1 MAEILSPNM
10 LKTFE
15 QCPKRFFFRYVKSI
29 SMPVNDEIFVTG
41 KNIHALASYYLKKE
55 NIDKMEL
62 SLNEKE
68 KELWKYLKS
77 CKYFSYDVVDT
88 EYSLSVKIGKRF
100 FGGRLDALV
109 TNKNKYYILDYKTGS
124 APKDSENDFQTM
136 IYLMSVRARF
146 KTENITFVYLDLK
159 NKKETVIELTSELVR
174 KYEQRL
180 TEIAEKIEKS
190 DYKVSN
196 KGCSSCEYGII
207 CYDKKLPD

>member
-15 QCPKRFFFRYVKSI
+15 QCPKKFFFRYVKSI

-41 KNIHALASYYLKKE
+41 KNIHALASYYLRKE

-77 CKYFSYDVVDT
+77 CKYFSYDVIGT
-88 EYSLSVKIGKRF
+88 EYSLSVKIGNRF

-109 TNKNKYYILDYKTGS
+109 TNENRYYILDYKTGS

-136 IYLMSVRARF
+136 IYLMSVRACF
-146 KTENITFVYLDLK
+146 KTDNITFIYLDLK
-159 NKKETVIELTSELVR
+159 NKKETVIELTPELVR

-190 DYKVSN
+190 DFKVSN
-196 KGCSSCEYGII
+196 IGCSNCEYGII